1 MRVSSTA
8 TATKRT
14 SWIRLISKTVPSNQM
29 GCGKNSAIDGLWNP
43 DSPSA
48 ASGRIVARLDRAVSC
63 RSKAPAVDPRDGSLR
78 RDPAVVGGS
87 GEA

>member
-1 MRVSSTA
+1 M
-8 TATKRT
+8 
-14 SWIRLISKTVPSNQM
+14 RLISKRVPSNQM
-29 GCGKNSAIDGLWNP
+29 AGGKNSAIDGVWNP

-48 ASGRIVARLDRAVSC
+48 ASGRIVARLDRAVSWG
-63 RSKAPAVDPRDGSLR
+63 SKAPTGDPGCGSLR